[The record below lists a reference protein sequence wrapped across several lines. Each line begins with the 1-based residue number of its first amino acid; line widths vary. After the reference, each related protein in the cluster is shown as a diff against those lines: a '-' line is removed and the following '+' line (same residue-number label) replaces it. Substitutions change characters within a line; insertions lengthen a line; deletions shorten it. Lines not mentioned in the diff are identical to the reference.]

1 MTIKYSQMFVRRI
14 AALCKRR
21 LMLTGT
27 PLQNDL
33 MELQNL
39 LSFLLP
45 DVFRADVAEQLAD
58 EQARM
63 AAYFLDMLGVQI
75 QDV

>member
-1 MTIKYSQMFVRRI
+1 MFVRRI

-63 AAYFLDMLGVQI
+63 PA
-75 QDV
+75 

>member
-1 MTIKYSQMFVRRI
+1 MRRI

-63 AAYFLDMLGVQI
+63 AA
-75 QDV
+75 